1 MLGERCGG
9 AMIASPTRRSAKGGK
24 RAVVQPRPSV
34 NSLEKRFALLSL
46 QLLASLDRSSLDF
59 GDFGE
64 FASPSSKASSED
76 STRARAGS
84 YHLSADPV
92 TLAHNLRHLSDSRQG
107 KKLSKVNK
115 KRRRARS
122 Q

>member
-1 MLGERCGG
+1 MVRVL
-9 AMIASPTRRSAKGGK
+9 
-24 RAVVQPRPSV
+24 VQPRPPV

-46 QLLASLDRSSLDF
+46 QLSALSDRLSLDF

-84 YHLSADPV
+84 YHLSADAV
-92 TLAHNLRHLSDSRQG
+92 TSAHDLRCLLDSRQG
-107 KKLSKVNK
+107 KKLAKADK
-115 KRRRARS
+115 KCCGAQS